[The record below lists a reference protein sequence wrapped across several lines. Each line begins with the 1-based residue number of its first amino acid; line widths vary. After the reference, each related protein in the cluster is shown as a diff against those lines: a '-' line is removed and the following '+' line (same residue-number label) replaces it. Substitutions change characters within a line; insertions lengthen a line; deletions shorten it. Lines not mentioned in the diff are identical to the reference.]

1 MLIQMEQLKH
11 SVRDFNAKQQHVQ
24 PLTKGPTY
32 YRVSVDSA
40 FADNDSITDTTFKMG
55 QSLPN
60 RRADLL
66 NGDWEAFLESFTGTL
81 PSLDGHKISVK
92 VCLPDLVAS
101 SQDSRVEFEA
111 PATYRV
117 HNDNTVGIV
126 PLPHQF
132 AAPGHA
138 NGAVVLADAYKLLP
152 LSYSKAVGVHDIG
165 RKVNANM
172 LFTGELRVVLRDE
185 HDDPLTTGNGA
196 GEMGVATDFWQAT
209 FLFVHKP

>member
-1 MLIQMEQLKH
+1 MEQLKH
-11 SVRDFNAKQQHVQ
+11 SVRDFNTKQQHVQ

-66 NGDWEAFLESFTGTL
+66 NGDWEAFLESFTGKL
-81 PSLDGHKISVK
+81 PSLAGEKTNVK
-92 VCLPDLVAS
+92 VCLPDLIAS

-117 HNDNTVGIV
+117 HNDNTVAIV
-126 PLPHQF
+126 SLPHQY

-138 NGAVVLADAYKLLP
+138 AAAAVPADATKLLP

-185 HDDPLTTGNGA
+185 HDEQRGGVKTDR
-196 GEMGVATDFWQAT
+196 GVA
-209 FLFVHKP
+209 VHQG